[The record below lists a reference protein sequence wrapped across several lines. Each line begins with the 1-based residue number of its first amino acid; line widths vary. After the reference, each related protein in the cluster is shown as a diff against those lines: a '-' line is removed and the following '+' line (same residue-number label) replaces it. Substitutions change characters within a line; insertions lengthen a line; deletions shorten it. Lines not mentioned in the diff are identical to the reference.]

1 MLGKSMP
8 NDFIEQ
14 LFSLRGRSAVVLG
27 GTSGIGQAIARG
39 FRSAG
44 AEVVASSRDQAK
56 VEAMADEFEAG
67 GGQTLRLTSDVADRA
82 SLQRLCDETVR
93 TFGHVDI
100 LVVTSGTL
108 KRAPS
113 ADLSDEDWNRV
124 MEANLNGS
132 FRANQIF
139 GRQMIRQRSG
149 SIINTCSM
157 TTFVSFNEVTPY
169 AASKAGVGMLTK
181 QLATEWA
188 HHNVRVNAIAP
199 GVFRTPLNSAALDI
213 PERAAAILSRTP
225 LGRFGHVDELV
236 GTALLLAAPAGSFI
250 TGQIIAVDG
259 GFLAKGI

>member
-1 MLGKSMP
+1 
-8 NDFIEQ
+8 
-14 LFSLRGRSAVVLG
+14 VVLG

-44 AEVVASSRDQAK
+44 ADVVASSRDQAK
-56 VEAMADEFEAG
+56 VEAMADELDAAG
-67 GGQTLRLTSDVADRA
+67 GRTLRLTSDVADRA
-82 SLQRLCDETVR
+82 SLQRLCDEAVR
-93 TFGHVDI
+93 IFGHVDV

-113 ADLSDEDWNRV
+113 ADLSDEEWNRV

-139 GRQMIRQRSG
+139 GRQMMKQRSG
-149 SIINTCSM
+149 AIINTCSM

-188 HHNVRVNAIAP
+188 QYNVRVNAIAP

-225 LGRFGHVDELV
+225 MGRFGHVDELV